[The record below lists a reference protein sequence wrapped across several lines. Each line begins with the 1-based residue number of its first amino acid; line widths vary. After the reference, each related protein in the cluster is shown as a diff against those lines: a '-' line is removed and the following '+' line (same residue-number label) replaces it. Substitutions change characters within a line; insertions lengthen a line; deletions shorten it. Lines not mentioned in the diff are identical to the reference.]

1 MYSGLKIEAQ
11 IWPLPKAQ
19 KPKLEAGTV
28 ILGGALVYLQNRPEI
43 TPVFQGILSTETPAI
58 SCDQQEEYKYIL
70 WNKFPPNRRSLRS
83 WICNFEDE
91 SRVCSLH
98 CERINN
104 GQGSILKLQRW
115 FGQSPNPSTHHR
127 KLLHCPRM
135 IFTTSRLFAL
145 FCLWTSFFA
154 VGALPAHSHERRTGS
169 GVGTSHTSGTKA
181 PSTDTKSGDEKVPVQ
196 LWVNHEGQSDEHWVL
211 VIDKVYGFH
220 AIAPEEKPAKPGQ
233 LQFKSGLDPQAKL
246 KPQQL
251 AYRPEKADKL
261 MNLDCDATFKDQADM
276 TKVFGE
282 LVTKIDMSKPADE
295 VGGNCMDYVKMA
307 LEFLQ
312 KGDYITSVPKIFT
325 TYYNKNYDAV
335 RKEVYLGGSS
345 DESTEESE

>member
-1 MYSGLKIEAQ
+1 M
-11 IWPLPKAQ
+11 
-19 KPKLEAGTV
+19 
-28 ILGGALVYLQNRPEI
+28 
-43 TPVFQGILSTETPAI
+43 
-58 SCDQQEEYKYIL
+58 
-70 WNKFPPNRRSLRS
+70 
-83 WICNFEDE
+83 
-91 SRVCSLH
+91 
-98 CERINN
+98 
-104 GQGSILKLQRW
+104 
-115 FGQSPNPSTHHR
+115 
-127 KLLHCPRM
+127 
-135 IFTTSRLFAL
+135 
-145 FCLWTSFFA
+145 
-154 VGALPAHSHERRTGS
+154 GALPAHSHERRTGS
-169 GVGTSHTSGTKA
+169 GVGTSHTSGTKGELFNSEPYLFFKYSILLLCLA

-246 KPQQL
+246 EPQQL